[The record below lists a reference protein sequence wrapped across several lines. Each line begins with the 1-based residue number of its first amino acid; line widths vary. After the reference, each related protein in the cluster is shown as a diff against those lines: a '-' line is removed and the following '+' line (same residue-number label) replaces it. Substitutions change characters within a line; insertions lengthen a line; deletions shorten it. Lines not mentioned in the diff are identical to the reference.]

1 MHKII
6 KHETIGMN
14 DVQLENLANK
24 ERKILID
31 RINEQ
36 SLNEDLANYL
46 LLQNGHSSTLSRN
59 SIQSNDYLL
68 KESWEIWGHW
78 KRKEEKDTR
87 NSTCP
92 K

>member
-14 DVQLENLANK
+14 DFQLENLANK
-24 ERKILID
+24 ERQILID

-46 LLQNGHSSTLSRN
+46 LLQNGHSSTFSRN
-59 SIQSNDYLL
+59 SIQINDYLL